1 MLAPPFVKP
10 KLPANNHLLLRRVRF
25 KLVRLLTRSA
35 RMSTQLRK
43 LDTRH
48 KIQLGGLVIKAGL
61 GDEESAVILGLLT
74 AAKRV
79 LSGQHAADSRRRWKE
94 MGNKTFTQDG

>member
-1 MLAPPFVKP
+1 
-10 KLPANNHLLLRRVRF
+10 
-25 KLVRLLTRSA
+25 
-35 RMSTQLRK
+35 MSTQLRK

-79 LSGQHAADSRRRWKE
+79 LSSPSCRRLPPPLE
-94 MGNKTFTQDG
+94 GNGRQTFAQDG